1 MDANLAGQAP
11 LPKTRYAH
19 VMEDKRSPTDR
30 VRKFGAGPALLAAF
44 GLAEDAAAALGEL
57 LDAGFINVEQEV
69 EGGRTVLVLDAG
81 DQQKR
86 AREILAAHGGLEFDL
101 PG

>member
-1 MDANLAGQAP
+1 MSESFSTPPYLQVLAPLQLAHEDCERHEDIAALAG
-11 LPKTRYAH
+11 
-19 VMEDKRSPTDR
+19 V
-30 VRKFGAGPALLAAF
+30 GARG
-44 GLAEDAAAALGEL
+44 GTEDAAAALGEL

-86 AREILAAHGGLEFDL
+86 AREILTAHGGLEFDS
-101 PG
+101 PS

>member
-1 MDANLAGQAP
+1 
-11 LPKTRYAH
+11 
-19 VMEDKRSPTDR
+19 MEDKRSPADR
-30 VRKFGAGPALLAAF
+30 VGRFGAGPTFLAAF
-44 GLAEDAAAALGEL
+44 GRTEDAAAALGEL

-86 AREILAAHGGLEFDL
+86 AREILTAHGGLEFDS
-101 PG
+101 PS